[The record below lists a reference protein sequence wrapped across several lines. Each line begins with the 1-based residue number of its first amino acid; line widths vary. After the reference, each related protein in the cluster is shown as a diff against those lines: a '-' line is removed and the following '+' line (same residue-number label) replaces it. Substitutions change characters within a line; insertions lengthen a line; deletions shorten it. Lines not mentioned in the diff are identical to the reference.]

1 LSLNFFSL
9 IFIAKIC
16 AGFADPFFAAT
27 IEFCHPIFY
36 LTTLKAAM
44 KREYFSHASKDASR
58 KPFDAQAERCI
69 ALIDARFLVWL
80 AQHAQTG
87 AKQSG
92 LNRTGFAP
100 FLSECFFNAGL
111 NVEVQRIYWYTEE
124 SDSLDVDGQ
133 IVRKVLSHD
142 VDGGVSLLRSL
153 SHDLSQ
159 LAMNNAC
166 AHVLLATDDERF
178 LTAIDN
184 AQLTGLSVHILA
196 DEVARNMPKL
206 HQTDPGWGRLLSQA
220 DRRMVVQPKV
230 LAEILQGGADKEP
243 QALPEDPEVVRQ
255 SITEVIVSWWDDEPE
270 DKREEL
276 RDALHISR
284 GIPQEVDRQ
293 LLLRMRHRLT
303 RALSLQEKKMLREI
317 FRAVALGT
325 NESEIPPHADPLA
338 STT

>member
-1 LSLNFFSL
+1 M
-9 IFIAKIC
+9 
-16 AGFADPFFAAT
+16 
-27 IEFCHPIFY
+27 
-36 LTTLKAAM
+36 TLKAAM
-44 KREYFSHASKDASR
+44 KREYFSHSSKDTAQ
-58 KPFDAQAERCI
+58 KLFDVQAEPCI

-80 AQHAQTG
+80 AQHTQTG
-87 AKQSG
+87 AKKSA
-92 LNRTGFAP
+92 LNRLGLAA
-100 FLSECFFNAGL
+100 FLSETLFNSGL

-124 SDSLDVDGQ
+124 AEALDVDGQ

-142 VDGGVSLLRSL
+142 LDGGVSLLRG
-153 SHDLSQ
+153 LSQ
-159 LAMNNAC
+159 DLRQLAKNKAC
-166 AHVLLATDDERF
+166 KHVLLATDDERF
-178 LTAIDN
+178 LMAIDE
-184 AQLTGLSVHILA
+184 AQLTGMSVHIVA

-220 DRRMVVQPKV
+220 DRRIVVQPKA
-230 LAEILQGGADKEP
+230 LAEMLQGGGDKDA
-243 QALPEDPEVVRQ
+243 QAIQEDPEVVRQ

-325 NESEIPPHADPLA
+325 HESDIPQNVDPLA
-338 STT
+338 SPLFIQESV